1 MTPLKYCD
9 SSVNRVETVSDEQ
22 LLDLQSVTYTHSD
35 KISTFTIFCIMY
47 RMPLKHA
54 LTTNSNSDFHLHF
67 FYLYIYIHLHILDM
81 CQIHGTWLNAFDH
94 QCSLFQ
100 WDSIFYC
107 SQ

>member
-67 FYLYIYIHLHILDM
+67 FLLVHIHTSTYLGHVPDPWYM
-81 CQIHGTWLNAFDH
+81 A
-94 QCSLFQ
+94 QCF
-100 WDSIFYC
+100 
-107 SQ
+107 